1 LTAAQGARR
10 PADYRGVPAET
21 FATSPDVAA
30 PLPGVR
36 AATVGDGGQDK
47 YYAGS
52 RPDLRDMIPL
62 PARRTLDVGCG
73 AGALG
78 AALKAD
84 RPGIEAVGI
93 EVFTE
98 AADLA
103 ETRLDRVLRLDLQG
117 LTELPYDHGYFDAMT
132 FGDVLEHMQDPHGLL
147 RTLKR
152 YLAPDGVIICSIPNV
167 KHWSV
172 VGNLLINDQW
182 QYADSGLLDRTHV
195 HFFTITEIGQ
205 MLDEVG
211 FAVSDLVVQK
221 ANPMPEPLK
230 ILADVAA
237 ALGAT
242 DRNEALAQLE
252 AYQYIFSAHSVR

>member
-1 LTAAQGARR
+1 M
-10 PADYRGVPAET
+10 PAS
-21 FATSPDVAA
+21 SPA

-36 AATVGDGGQDK
+36 SDTVGDGGHDA

-52 RPDLRDMIPL
+52 RPDLRALIPAS
-62 PARRTLDVGCG
+62 ARRTLDVGCG

-78 AALKAD
+78 AALKTD

-93 EVFTE
+93 EVFAE
-98 AADLA
+98 AADIA
-103 ETRLDRVLRLDLQG
+103 ETRLDRLLRLDLQT

-132 FGDVLEHMQDPHGLL
+132 FGDVLEHMQDPYGLL
-147 RTLKR
+147 RTLKP
-152 YLAPDGVIICSIPNV
+152 YLAHDGVIVCSIPNV

-182 QYADSGLLDRTHV
+182 QYGDSGLLDRTHV
-195 HFFTITEIGQ
+195 HFFTITEIGH

-211 FAVSDLVVQK
+211 FEVVELSVQK

-237 ALGAT
+237 ALGAV
-242 DRNEALAQLE
+242 DRNETLAQLE
-252 AYQYIFSAHSVR
+252 AYQYMLSARPVG